1 MRSPTRRGALK
12 TIFCLTLTALIV
24 AGTDPDPSHAGDQ
37 HKIRIADAWARVTLG
52 KIANSAAYFSINN
65 SGKSDDRLI
74 DARGEVSDKVELHTH
89 IRDGDIMRMRRLDT
103 GVAVPAG
110 KSVTFAPGGHHVMLI
125 GIKSPLK
132 EGNTF
137 ALTLVFENAGTVV
150 VDVPVKRSAPS
161 GHSDHKHQ
169 HDHKH

>member
-12 TIFCLTLTALIV
+12 TVLCLALTALIV
-24 AGTDPDPSHAGDQ
+24 AGTHSGPSHAGNQ
-37 HKIRIADAWARVTLG
+37 HKIHITDAWARVTLG
-52 KIANSAAYFSINN
+52 KIANSAAYFSIDN
-65 SGKSDDRLI
+65 SGTNDDRLI
-74 DARGEVSDKVELHTH
+74 DARGDISDKIELHTH

-110 KSVTFAPGGHHVMLI
+110 KSVAFAPGGHHVMLI
-125 GIKSPLK
+125 GVKSPLK

-137 ALTLVFENAGTVV
+137 ALTLVFEKAGTIV
-150 VDVPVKRSAPS
+150 VDIPIKRSAPS